1 MTEKNGKAPI
11 IIKKYANRRLY
22 NTATSAYVTLED
34 LARMVQQGV
43 DFVVQD
49 AKTREDLT
57 RAVLTQI
64 IVEEEQKGQSLLPVT
79 FLRQLIG
86 LYGDNMRWMVPQYL
100 EAMMTAFAQNQ
111 EQLRRQFQSSMGG
124 MFPFGPIEEMSKQN
138 LAMFEQAMRA
148 FNPFAARPPER
159 ERGGPGRAAAPERGG
174 RGGGGGPPAGGR
186 AGGGPPARPAARR
199 RSGICAASS
208 PRCSGSS
215 TR

>member
-159 ERGGPGRAAAPERGG
+159 ERGGPGRAAPQEPGSEGRAAAPGPG
-174 RGGGGGPPAGGR
+174 SGQAGGPEAIEDLR
-186 AGGGPPARPAARR
+186 RQLAAMQRQLDALSRR
-199 RSGICAASS
+199 EGE
-208 PRCSGSS
+208 
-215 TR
+215 

>member
-1 MTEKNGKAPI
+1 MAEKNGKAPI

-34 LARMVQQGV
+34 LSRMVQQGV

-64 IVEEEQKGQSLLPVT
+64 IVEEEQKGQSLLPVN

-86 LYGDNMRWMVPQYL
+86 FYGDNMRWMVPQYL

-124 MFPFGPIEEMSKQN
+124 MFPFGSIEEMSKQN

-148 FNPFAARPPER
+148 FNPFAARPSERER
-159 ERGGPGRAAAPERGG
+159 ERGPERAARQEAGGEGRAAAPGQAS
-174 RGGGGGPPAGGR
+174 GPEAIEELR
-186 AGGGPPARPAARR
+186 RQLAAMQRQLDALSRR
-199 RSGICAASS
+199 EGE
-208 PRCSGSS
+208 
-215 TR
+215 